1 MDNTHQVYLLLLQ
14 LPLLLS
20 KSCLGGVVREAY
32 RNKSSLKWTDYY
44 SHNMLLN
51 GLLGPKFE
59 EMPASPFIDRSH
71 LMEI

>member
-20 KSCLGGVVREAY
+20 KSCLSGVLREAY
-32 RNKSSLKWTDYY
+32 ENKSSLKRTDYY

-71 LMEI
+71 LLEI